1 MAFPQKT
8 KQSCNITQ
16 KCCSWPPK
24 WRKPYFEKKQK
35 QKNCTPV
42 FIAALFAIAKTW
54 KQFQCPSTY
63 EWIKKRKVGTYIQ

>member
-1 MAFPQKT
+1 MHYKKKHKHIDTIKCSMAFPQKT

-35 QKNCTPV
+35 TKK
-42 FIAALFAIAKTW
+42 LH
-54 KQFQCPSTY
+54 PSVHSSTICNSQDM
-63 EWIKKRKVGTYIQ
+63 ETT